1 MALRQ
6 EESKIQHDLSG
17 ELSKILVDVQ
27 ALEIDFD
34 VLIGGV
40 LEVISQ
46 SKTDADKSETWR
58 ESGQKFLK
66 SRNRRGQEKECVIS
80 DPHRPDQNCLEIR
93 YKISP
98 GCDNF
103 EPTRQPIHPALS

>member
-1 MALRQ
+1 MRRQ
-6 EESKIQHDLSG
+6 LAPKPGGDDDNNEGDNPHFFVTEDDGRGTQAVTKNVIIHEE
-17 ELSKILVDVQ
+17 
-27 ALEIDFD
+27 
-34 VLIGGV
+34 
-40 LEVISQ
+40 
-46 SKTDADKSETWR
+46 
-58 ESGQKFLK
+58 
-66 SRNRRGQEKECVIS
+66 QEAEFIS